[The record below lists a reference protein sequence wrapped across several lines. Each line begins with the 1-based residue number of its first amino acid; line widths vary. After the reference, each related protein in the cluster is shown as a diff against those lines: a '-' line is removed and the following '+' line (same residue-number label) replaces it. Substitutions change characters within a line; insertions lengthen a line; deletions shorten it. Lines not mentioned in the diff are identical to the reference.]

1 MQEQDKAGGVRFAE
15 VDSDRDG
22 QRVDNFLS
30 ARLRGLPRSL
40 VYRMI
45 RTGQVRING
54 KRCKPS
60 TRLNTGDTVRIP
72 PAPRSSGEDASVPE
86 SARAVVRAAILYED
100 DDLLVVDKP
109 AGMAVH
115 AGSGLAWGVID
126 ALRQDRPGQFLELV
140 HRLDRETSGCLL
152 LARNG
157 AELKRLG
164 AAFRAGE
171 VDKFYLC
178 LLDGRLP
185 QDLLEVDAP
194 LARIDGGQRR
204 LVEVAAAGKPALTR
218 FRRLE
223 ALGESTYAEAELLTG
238 RTHQIRVHAAHLGMP
253 LAGDDKYSD
262 RNALRKWR
270 RRGLRR
276 IFLHAHRMVVPRAD
290 GTTLAFD
297 APLPDDLR
305 GVLDELHAPGRRGE
319 PVTAA

>member
-1 MQEQDKAGGVRFAE
+1 MPEQEKAGGVQLVE

-40 VYRMI
+40 VYRII

-60 TRLNTGDTVRIP
+60 TRLSTGDTVRIP
-72 PAPRSSGEDASVPE
+72 PAPRAAGEAVGVPE
-86 SARAVVRAAILYED
+86 SACAAVRAAVLYED

-115 AGSGLAWGVID
+115 AGSGLAWGLID

-164 AAFRAGE
+164 GLFRAGT
-171 VDKFYLC
+171 VAKFYLC
-178 LLDGRLP
+178 LLDGQLP
-185 QDLLEVDAP
+185 QDRVEVDAP
-194 LARIDGGQRR
+194 LARVTAGQRR
-204 LVEVAAAGKPALTR
+204 LVEVSTSGKPALTR

-223 ALGESTYAEAELLTG
+223 SLAEGTYAEAELLTG

-253 LAGDDKYSD
+253 LAGDDKYAG
-262 RNALRKWR
+262 REAQRQWR

-276 IFLHAHRMVVPRAD
+276 VFLHAHRVVVPRPD
-290 GTTLAFD
+290 GTTLELD

-305 GVLDELHAPGRRGE
+305 RVLDALH
-319 PVTAA
+319 